1 MAVTIL
7 VCCTVVDMARTTDAR
22 ERAVQTASQLFRRQG
37 YNATGLTQILE
48 ESGAPKG
55 SFYFHFPDGKTQ
67 LAAEAVRAS
76 SAEVESLLRHLADK
90 HAGDPVAFVRA
101 VARALGTWL
110 EKSGYAEGCPVA
122 TVALEM
128 APVSPVL
135 REACESSYAAW
146 RAVFEDV
153 LRAAGHPRARATRL
167 ATLVLSAVEGALVLG
182 RAERSRAPLD
192 HVAAELAPLLRPAA
206 RPGGRAR
213 TAR

>member
-7 VCCTVVDMARTTDAR
+7 ACCTFVDMARTTDAR
-22 ERAVQTASQLFRRQG
+22 ERAVQTAAQLFRRQG

-55 SFYFHFPDGKTQ
+55 SFYFHFPEGKTQ
-67 LAAEAVRAS
+67 LAVEAVRAS
-76 SAEVESLLRHLADK
+76 SAEVESLMRHLADK

-110 EKSGYAEGCPVA
+110 ERSGYAEGCPVA

-135 REACESSYAAW
+135 REVCASSYAAW
-146 RAVFEDV
+146 RAIVEDV
-153 LRAAGHPRARATRL
+153 LRGAGHPRARASRL

-182 RAERSRAPLD
+182 RAERSRTPLD
-192 HVAAELAPLLRPAA
+192 HVAAELAPLLTPRGPAA
-206 RPGGRAR
+206 R
-213 TAR
+213 